1 MTQEVVAEPDHR
13 STDRRPKTGQAGG
26 RTEIR
31 SAVFGHGND
40 VTFPAGE
47 STYHVYLITESLQ
60 NVTARMDDLFR
71 MGVR

>member
-1 MTQEVVAEPDHR
+1 MSSTSSFEKSDHKPQLAL
-13 STDRRPKTGQAGG
+13 SGG

-40 VTFPAGE
+40 VMFPAGE

-60 NVTARMDDLFR
+60 NVTAKMDDLFR